1 MKISDFSIRR
11 NITTIM
17 IILLVVLLGFISMS
31 RLSIDLLPSI
41 NFPGAAI
48 VTEYSGVSPEEVE
61 SLVTKPLENSISTV
75 TNIKSITST
84 SNSGQSI
91 IVAEFNWDTDMD
103 FAALDMREK
112 IDLVKG
118 YLPEDAEEPLIFQF
132 DPSMIPII
140 QYGVSSGKD
149 LAKLKKEVE
158 NDVIPELERL
168 EGVASVNL
176 VGGLDKQILIELD
189 QSKMDNYGISFSTV
203 TRNLMLENLNLTG
216 GEVIRGNKK
225 LLVRTTG
232 KFKGVGEI
240 RDILIPN
247 ATNKGYVKLEDIATV
262 KDTYKEVKSI
272 ARVNGNPSIGLTIQ
286 KQTDANTVKVA
297 NRVKDKVDYI
307 KDKVNGG
314 LNFVAVA
321 DQSEYIEKSIFNVRN
336 NAIIGGI
343 LAVIIL
349 FLFLRNVRSTIII
362 ALAIPISVVTTF
374 LLIYFGGL
382 TINIISLGGLALG
395 IGMVVDN
402 SIVVL
407 ENIYRFRQEG
417 LSRMESARKGSNEV
431 GMAIAA
437 STFTTIMVFLP
448 VIFVEGLASQLF
460 KELALTVSFSLFASL
475 LVALTLVP
483 MLSSRILK
491 VGKDH
496 KKTNNETG
504 FIKKFYKKSLRWSLN
519 HRFLVVVFLV
529 VLLAVSVAL
538 VPLIGTE
545 FLPNFDQGEFSISY
559 KLPVG
564 TVLEETNSI
573 AHEIEEEVRKIPEV
587 DTVYTN
593 IGVAGQM
600 NTQQAS
606 ETGSILVR
614 LVGLSKRDRSTS
626 EVMEELRNKI
636 NIPDTQVNIETNS
649 SFFGPSGGKP
659 ISIKVEGDNLDT
671 LERLAAEIGAEMK
684 EVKGVREVEDS
695 FGEGRPEFLIEV
707 DRSIAARLG
716 LRVTQIASSV
726 KTAISGDV
734 ATTYEVAGEE
744 YDVKV
749 RLQKNDRENIEQ
761 IQNLNLVSATG
772 AKVPLTRVAEFKY
785 DTGPKEILR
794 DNQVRYAEIT
804 ASLYQMDLGT
814 AVNNIKERLNK
825 NIDLPS
831 GYEIKY
837 GGQFQDL
844 QESFTSL
851 GFAFLLSLVLVYM
864 VMASQFES
872 LIHPFVI
879 MFTVPMALIGVILGL
894 YITGS
899 TLSVPAVIGVITLA
913 GIVVNNAIVL
923 VDYINTLR
931 RKGKNKFEAILKA
944 GPVRLRPIMM
954 TALTTVLGLT
964 PLALGIGEG
973 SELEAPIAI
982 VIIGGLLFSTIL
994 TLYIIPVMYSLLT
1007 GLTSWVKTKFGSQ
1020 SVSG

>member
-1 MKISDFSIRR
+1 MKISDFSIKRK
-11 NITTIM
+11 ITTIM
-17 IILLVVLLGFISMS
+17 IVLLVVLLGFISLS
-31 RLSIDLLPSI
+31 RLRIDLLPTI

-48 VTEYSGVSPEEVE
+48 ITEYSGVSPEEVE
-61 SLVTKPLENSISTV
+61 SLVTRPLENAISTV
-75 TNIKSITST
+75 TNIKAINST
-84 SNSGQSI
+84 SNSGQSV
-91 IVAEFNWDTDMD
+91 IVAEFNWGTDMD

-112 IDLVKG
+112 IDMVSG
-118 YLPEDAEEPLIFQF
+118 FLPDDAGEPIIFQF
-132 DPSMIPII
+132 DPSMIPIV
-140 QYGVSSGKD
+140 QYGVSNGKD
-149 LAKLKKEVE
+149 LAELKREVE
-158 NDVIPELERL
+158 EDVIPELERL
-168 EGVASVNL
+168 EGVASVTL

-189 QSKMDNYGISFSTV
+189 QNKMDNYGISFSTV
-203 TRNLMLENLNLTG
+203 TRNLMMENLNLTG
-216 GEVIRGNKK
+216 GEVIRGNKE

-232 KFKGVGEI
+232 KFKGVDEI
-240 RDILIPN
+240 RKILMPN
-247 ATNKGYVKLEDIATV
+247 ATNRGYVKLEDIATV
-262 KDTYKEVKSI
+262 KDTYKEVQTM
-272 ARVNGNPSIGLTIQ
+272 ARVNSNPSIGLTVQ

-297 NRVKDKVDYI
+297 NRVKDQIKYI
-307 KDKVNGG
+307 KNKVNGG

-349 FLFLRNVRSTIII
+349 FLFLRNIRSTLII
-362 ALAIPISVVTTF
+362 ALAIPISIITTF
-374 LLIYFGGL
+374 LLIYFNGL

-407 ENIYRFRQEG
+407 ENIYRFRQQG
-417 LSRMESARKGSNEV
+417 LSRIDAASKGSDEV

-448 VIFVEGLASQLF
+448 VVFVEGLASQLF

-491 VGKDH
+491 VSKKH
-496 KKTNNETG
+496 KEMKEREG

-519 HRFLVVVFLV
+519 HRLFVVIFLI
-529 VLLAVSVAL
+529 VSFAGSIAL
-538 VPLIGTE
+538 VPMVGTE
-545 FLPNFDQGEFSISY
+545 FLPSFDQGEFTISY
-559 KLPVG
+559 NLPVG
-564 TVLEETNSI
+564 TVLEET
-573 AHEIEEEVRKIPEV
+573 ADVAYEIEEEVRNIPEV
-587 DTVYTN
+587 DIIYSS
-593 IGVAGQM
+593 IGVGGQM
-600 NTQQAS
+600 NTQMSPEA
-606 ETGSILVR
+606 GSILVR
-614 LVGLSKRDRSTS
+614 LVELSARERSTS

-636 NIPDTQVNIETNS
+636 NIPGTQVNITTNS
-649 SFFGPSGGKP
+649 GFFGPGGGKP
-659 ISIKVEGDNLDT
+659 IAIKVKGDNLDT
-671 LERLAAEIGAEMK
+671 LERLAAEIGNEMK
-684 EVKGVREVEDS
+684 QVKGVREVEDS
-695 FGEGRPEFLIEV
+695 FAEGRPEFLIEV
-707 DRSIAARLG
+707 DRSLAARLG
-716 LRVTQIASSV
+716 LRVTQIATSV

-734 ATTYEVAGEE
+734 ATTYEVGGEE

-749 RLQKNDRENIEQ
+749 RLQEDDRQNIEQ
-761 IQNLNLVSATG
+761 IKNLNLISVTG
-772 AKVPLTRVAEFKY
+772 AKVPLTRVAEFEY

-814 AVNNIKERLNK
+814 AVNNIKERINE
-825 NIDLPS
+825 NVNLPD
-831 GYEIKY
+831 GYEVKY
-837 GGQFQDL
+837 TGQFQDL

-851 GFAFLLSLVLVYM
+851 GLAFLLSLVLVYM

-879 MFTVPMALIGVILGL
+879 MFTVPMALIGVIIG
-894 YITGS
+894 IFVTGNS
-899 TLSVPAVIGVITLA
+899 LSVPAIIGVITLA

-931 RKGKNKFEAILKA
+931 KQGKNKFEAIMEA

-954 TALTTVLGLT
+954 TALTTVLGLF

-982 VIIGGLLFSTIL
+982 VIISGLLFSTLL
-994 TLYIIPVMYSLLT
+994 TLYIIPVMYSILT
-1007 GLTSWVKTKFGSQ
+1007 GL
-1020 SVSG
+1020 SVWFKRKLGKESVNA

>member
-1 MKISDFSIRR
+1 MRISDFSIKRK
-11 NITTIM
+11 ITTIM
-17 IILLVVLLGFISMS
+17 IVLLVVLLGFISLS
-31 RLSIDLLPSI
+31 RLSIDLLPTI

-61 SLVTKPLENSISTV
+61 SLVTRPLENAISTV
-75 TNIKSITST
+75 TNIKAITST
-84 SNSGQSI
+84 SNSGQSV
-91 IVAEFNWDTDMD
+91 IVAEFNWGTDMD

-112 IDLVKG
+112 IDMVSG
-118 YLPEDAEEPLIFQF
+118 FLPDDAGEPIIFQF
-132 DPSMIPII
+132 DPSMIPIV
-140 QYGVSSGKD
+140 QYGVSNGKD
-149 LAKLKKEVE
+149 LAELKREVE
-158 NDVIPELERL
+158 EDVIPELERL
-168 EGVASVNL
+168 EGVASVTL

-189 QSKMDNYGISFSTV
+189 QNKIDNYGISFNTV
-203 TRNLMLENLNLTG
+203 TRNLMMENLNLTG
-216 GEVIRGNKK
+216 GEVIRGNRE

-232 KFKGVGEI
+232 KFKGVDEI
-240 RDILIPN
+240 RKILIPN
-247 ATNKGYVKLEDIATV
+247 ATNRGYVKLEDIATV
-262 KDTYKEVKSI
+262 KDTYKEVETM
-272 ARVNGNPSIGLTIQ
+272 ARVNGNASIGLTVQ

-297 NRVKDKVDYI
+297 NRVKDQIEYI
-307 KDKVNGG
+307 KNKVNGG

-349 FLFLRNVRSTIII
+349 LLFLRNIRSTLII
-362 ALAIPISVVTTF
+362 ALAIPISIITTF
-374 LLIYFGGL
+374 LLIYFSGL

-407 ENIYRFRQEG
+407 ENIYRFRQGG
-417 LSRMESARKGSNEV
+417 LSRIESASKGSDEV

-437 STFTTIMVFLP
+437 STLTTIMVFLP
-448 VIFVEGLASQLF
+448 VVFVEGLASQLF

-491 VGKDH
+491 VSKKH
-496 KKTNNETG
+496 KEMKEREG
-504 FIKKFYKKSLRWSLN
+504 FIKIFYRKSLRWSLN
-519 HRFLVVVFLV
+519 HRLFVVIFLIALF
-529 VLLAVSVAL
+529 AGSVAL
-538 VPLIGTE
+538 IPMVGTE
-545 FLPNFDQGEFSISY
+545 FLPNFDQGEFTISY
-559 KLPVG
+559 NLPVG
-564 TVLEETNSI
+564 TVLEET
-573 AHEIEEEVRKIPEV
+573 ADVAYEIEEEVRSIPEV
-587 DTVYTN
+587 DIIYSS
-593 IGVAGQM
+593 IGVGGQM
-600 NTQQAS
+600 NTQMSS
-606 ETGSILVR
+606 EAGSILVR
-614 LVGLSKRDRSTS
+614 LVELSQRDRSTS

-636 NIPDTQVNIETNS
+636 NIPGTQINIATNS
-649 SFFGPSGGKP
+649 GFFGPGGGKP
-659 ISIKVEGDNLDT
+659 IAIKVKGDNLDI
-671 LERLAAEIGAEMK
+671 LERLAAEIGNEMK
-684 EVKGVREVEDS
+684 QVKGVREVEDS
-695 FGEGRPEFLIEV
+695 FAEGRPELLIQI
-707 DRSIAARLG
+707 DRSLAARLG

-726 KTAISGDV
+726 KTAITGDV
-734 ATTYEVAGEE
+734 ATTYEVDGEE

-749 RLQKNDRENIEQ
+749 RLQKDGHQNIEQ
-761 IQNLNLVSATG
+761 IKNLNLISATG
-772 AKVPLTRVAEFKY
+772 AKVPLTRIAEFEY

-814 AVNNIKERLNK
+814 AVNNIKEKINK
-825 NIDLPS
+825 NIDLPE
-831 GYEIKY
+831 GYELKY
-837 GGQFQDL
+837 TGQFQDL

-879 MFTVPMALIGVILGL
+879 MFTVPMALIGVIIGIF
-894 YITGS
+894 ITGKS
-899 TLSVPAVIGVITLA
+899 LSVPAIIGVITLA

-931 RKGKNKFEAILKA
+931 KQGKNKFEAILEA

-954 TALTTVLGLT
+954 TALTTVLGLF

-982 VIIGGLLFSTIL
+982 VIISGLLFSTLL
-994 TLYIIPVMYSLLT
+994 TLYIIPVMYSILT
-1007 GLTSWVKTKFGSQ
+1007 ELSSWFKRKLGKQ